1 MKITRIEKFPLNLK
15 PVKIGYRKEDDLST
29 IAMVNTIII
38 RVNTDKDISGL
49 GEAATIRSYFNQ
61 TMGTMQ
67 DWLVAYEQV
76 LIGED
81 PRDII
86 KIHRKMDL
94 VSGEKAPGCHPTRAA
109 IDMAMYDIIGKTY
122 NCPVYEILGG
132 AYRTEF
138 EMLTNLYEDSAE
150 EKAQAAR
157 EYVQKGFRGLKVKVG
172 DSIIMSGFS
181 TENFKKE
188 KNKLIAALEAVP
200 SDIYIDADITE
211 ERVLKELGVKNFD
224 AAIVSI
230 ATDLEASILVTMML
244 KEMGLKYII
253 AKAQNNLH
261 AKILKKI
268 GVDKV
273 VFPERDMG
281 ARIARRLITPNIK
294 DYVELEPNYNIM
306 EIKALPEFVDKSLS
320 ELDLRNK
327 YGINVLA
334 IKRNNGFNISPRAKD
349 VIKKDDLLIVIGETK
364 IITELAG
371 KANH

>member
-1 MKITRIEKFPLNLK
+1 MKQFIVLGLGRFGSAVATTLVELGHEVLGVDND
-15 PVKIGYRKEDDLST
+15 EE
-29 IAMVNTIII
+29 
-38 RVNTDKDISGL
+38 RVNDLKDEI
-49 GEAATIRSYFNQ
+49 TQ
-61 TMGTMQ
+61 T
-67 DWLVAYEQV
+67 
-76 LIGED
+76 
-81 PRDII
+81 
-86 KIHRKMDL
+86 
-94 VSGEKAPGCHPTRAA
+94 
-109 IDMAMYDIIGKTY
+109 
-122 NCPVYEILGG
+122 
-132 AYRTEF
+132 
-138 EMLTNLYEDSAE
+138 
-150 EKAQAAR
+150 
-157 EYVQKGFRGLKVKVG
+157 VQ
-172 DSIIMSGFS
+172 
-181 TENFKKE
+181 
-188 KNKLIAALEAVP
+188 
-200 SDIYIDADITE
+200 ADITE

-306 EIKALPEFVDKSLS
+306 EIEALPEFVDKSLS

>member
-1 MKITRIEKFPLNLK
+1 MKQFIVLGLGRFGSAVATTLVELGHEVLGVDNDEEKVNDLKDKIT
-15 PVKIGYRKEDDLST
+15 
-29 IAMVNTIII
+29 
-38 RVNTDKDISGL
+38 
-49 GEAATIRSYFNQ
+49 
-61 TMGTMQ
+61 
-67 DWLVAYEQV
+67 
-76 LIGED
+76 
-81 PRDII
+81 
-86 KIHRKMDL
+86 
-94 VSGEKAPGCHPTRAA
+94 
-109 IDMAMYDIIGKTY
+109 
-122 NCPVYEILGG
+122 
-132 AYRTEF
+132 
-138 EMLTNLYEDSAE
+138 
-150 EKAQAAR
+150 QA
-157 EYVQKGFRGLKVKVG
+157 VQ
-172 DSIIMSGFS
+172 
-181 TENFKKE
+181 
-188 KNKLIAALEAVP
+188 
-200 SDIYIDADITE
+200 ADITE

-230 ATDLEASILVTMML
+230 GTDLEASILVTMML

-294 DYVELEPNYNIM
+294 DYVELEPDYNIM
-306 EIKALPEFVDKSLS
+306 EIEALPEFVDKSLS

-334 IKRNNGFNISPRAKD
+334 IKRDNSFNISPQAKD

-371 KANH
+371 KTNH